1 MNYVW
6 LDLNGRLVV
15 DVIVYVLV
23 FTDAQMECNEAV
35 SRELELQTHI
45 HSVCVFVCV

>member
-1 MNYVW
+1 M
-6 LDLNGRLVV
+6 V

-35 SRELELQTHI
+35 SRELELHKERQSRKT
-45 HSVCVFVCV
+45 SASSDS